1 MRGLAKVETPG
12 IQMDLLDDDICK
24 DLMDACKLFMIIK
37 LCIIYVKGILLEVSS
52 SMDMVLEPY

>member
-37 LCIIYVKGILLEVSS
+37 LCIIYVKRILLEVSS